1 MSYKTEEIKK
11 GIKLHYINT
20 NKFKTN
26 LVAIFITTPLS
37 RETITLNSLIPA
49 VLKRGT
55 NNLKTQEEI
64 SIKLENMYG
73 GELGCGIEKT
83 GDNHV
88 LKFYLEVLND
98 AFLPTQENLLKQ
110 AINLIIDLVF
120 NPLVENEHFKENYVS
135 SEKENLKRIIEAKID
150 NKDSY
155 ALNRCIEEMYKN
167 QVYGLYKYGYV
178 EDLEKIDAT
187 NLYEYYKKL
196 IREAKIDIFISG
208 EIKEQEICDTIKENK
223 QIKELDERLDA
234 HIINDGK
241 TINEIGKETIE
252 VIEKKDVTQG
262 KLVIGLDVNYNEENA
277 KYAIA
282 LYNVI
287 LGESATSKL
296 FQNVREKASLAY
308 TARSNYIR
316 QKGNIFI
323 RCGIEIDNYEKAVD
337 LIKQQLKDMKNGDF
351 SEEDIK
357 NAKAYMISGIRT
369 VEDEQ
374 DSEITYY
381 IGQELT
387 GKLVTFKEY
396 TEKIKSVTR
405 EEIENIAQNIN
416 ISTIYFLRN

>member
-11 GIKLHYINT
+11 GIKVHYINT

-37 RETITLNSLIPA
+37 RETVTFNSLIPA

-73 GELGCGIEKT
+73 AELGCGIEKT

-98 AFLPTQENLLKQ
+98 VFLPNQENLLKE
-110 AINLIIDLVF
+110 AINLILDIVL
-120 NPLVENEHFKENYVS
+120 NPLVEEGNFKEEYVS
-135 SEKENLKRIIEAKID
+135 SEKENIRRIIEAKID

-155 ALNRCIEEMYKN
+155 ALSRCIEEMYKN
-167 QVYGLYKYGYV
+167 KVYGLYKYGYV
-178 EDLEKIDAT
+178 EDLEGINEA

-196 IREAKIDIFISG
+196 IGQAKIDIFVSG
-208 EIKEQEICDTIKENK
+208 EIREQEIADVLKENE
-223 QIKELDERLDA
+223 QIKKLQERIDT

-241 TINEIGKETIE
+241 VVEETTNERAE
-252 VIEKKDVTQG
+252 VEEKKDVTQG

-287 LGESATSKL
+287 LRRECYIKIISK
-296 FQNVREKASLAY
+296 
-308 TARSNYIR
+308 
-316 QKGNIFI
+316 
-323 RCGIEIDNYEKAVD
+323 C
-337 LIKQQLKDMKNGDF
+337 
-351 SEEDIK
+351 
-357 NAKAYMISGIRT
+357 
-369 VEDEQ
+369 
-374 DSEITYY
+374 
-381 IGQELT
+381 
-387 GKLVTFKEY
+387 
-396 TEKIKSVTR
+396 
-405 EEIENIAQNIN
+405 
-416 ISTIYFLRN
+416 